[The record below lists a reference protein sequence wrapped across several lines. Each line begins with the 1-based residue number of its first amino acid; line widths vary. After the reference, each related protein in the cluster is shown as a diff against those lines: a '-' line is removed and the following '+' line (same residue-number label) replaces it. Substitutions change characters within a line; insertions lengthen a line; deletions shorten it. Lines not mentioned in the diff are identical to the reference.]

1 MFLLQNVF
9 QKETHSRTIFINTHY
24 MTLFR
29 NARDQ
34 TQIRFLARQIFPTDY
49 NGFLTYYEKETN
61 KEHGQV
67 ILDLQPLT
75 RNDDRIVKFYL
86 NEPAVSNDENAT
98 DQQFIAESQKKDD
111 EQSEQLQHNAIELE
125 QHEQHIEK
133 VKDMHENKQEQE
145 LSAVRYLLT
154 KQQQGMELIQ
164 KSLSDIKRSVVS
176 NKNEVDDS
184 ARGFQNKQQQDMEVI
199 QKSLIDL
206 KQSMKR
212 SRSESDVL
220 DKDSLSSKGV
230 HGTKN
235 HMHNRNKDSK
245 DSRKRKK
252 KVRDNVPD
260 DWNAPL

>member
-1 MFLLQNVF
+1 MMKTQPINSLSQN
-9 QKETHSRTIFINTHY
+9 HR
-24 MTLFR
+24 
-29 NARDQ
+29 
-34 TQIRFLARQIFPTDY
+34 
-49 NGFLTYYEKETN
+49 
-61 KEHGQV
+61 
-67 ILDLQPLT
+67 
-75 RNDDRIVKFYL
+75 
-86 NEPAVSNDENAT
+86 
-98 DQQFIAESQKKDD
+98 KKDD
-111 EQSEQLQHNAIELE
+111 EQSEQLQCNNAIELE
-125 QHEQHIEK
+125 QHEQPIGK
-133 VKDMHENKQEQE
+133 VKDLHENKQEQE

-184 ARGFQNKQQQDMEVI
+184 AKEFQNKQQQDMEVI